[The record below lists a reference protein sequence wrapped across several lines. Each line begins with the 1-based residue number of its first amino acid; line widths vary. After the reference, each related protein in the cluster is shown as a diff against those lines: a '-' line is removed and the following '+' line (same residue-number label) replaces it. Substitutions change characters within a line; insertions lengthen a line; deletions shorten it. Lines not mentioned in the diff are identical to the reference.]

1 MSKFKDNQEIEKL
14 MIENKMLKRQIE
26 IKNEY
31 LGLIYAYSF
40 DYDGFDTVES
50 LKELIDSLCDYAIKA
65 ITNDDK
71 TIIYGGKIGDLNLGV
86 PKNIL
91 GEEVN
96 E

>member
-14 MIENKMLKRQIE
+14 MIENKMLKRQIK
-26 IKNEY
+26 IKDEY

-40 DYDGFDTVES
+40 DYDGFDTAED